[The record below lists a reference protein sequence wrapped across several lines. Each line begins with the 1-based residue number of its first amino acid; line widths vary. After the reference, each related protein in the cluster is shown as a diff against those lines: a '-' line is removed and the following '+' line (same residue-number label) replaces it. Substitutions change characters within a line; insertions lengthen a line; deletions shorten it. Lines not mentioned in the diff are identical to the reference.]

1 MLVLRKGHMRLSE
14 KAAVCPQQKSVGTL
28 VWKFYSPEL
37 LRNLFVVNATQSVV
51 FCYGNLSGLI

>member
-1 MLVLRKGHMRLSE
+1 MRLSE